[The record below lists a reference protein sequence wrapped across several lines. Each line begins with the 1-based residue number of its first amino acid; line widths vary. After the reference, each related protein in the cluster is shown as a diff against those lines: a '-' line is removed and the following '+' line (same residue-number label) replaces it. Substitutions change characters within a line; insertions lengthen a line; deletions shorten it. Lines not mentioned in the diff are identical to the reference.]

1 MSGMFGGV
9 GLPNGS
15 AGIGPGRKSDSL
27 TVGGKGIA
35 GIPGLFAR
43 RGSVGT
49 GGSTHDGCF

>member
-1 MSGMFGGV
+1 MFGGV

-43 RGSVGT
+43 RGSVGA